1 MNPVCGTPIPTL
13 SPFADTPF
21 DPPDEQLVARAQ
33 AGDRRALEELV
44 ARHGPWIFNVAARM
58 VWRRED
64 AADVTQEVLVKVIT
78 RLSTFRGES
87 AFRTWVYRIVVHH
100 VLHLKK
106 QQPLES
112 AARPFDSFVQ
122 DLDDA
127 GDAPTPDEPGGVP
140 ATLLVEE
147 AKVGCMLAMLMCLDR
162 RQRVVFVL
170 GEILG
175 VTDRVGAEVT
185 ELSPENF
192 RQVLARSRRDLYS
205 FMNGKCGLVN
215 KANPCRCAR
224 KTRGFIDK
232 GYVDPKELQFVPER
246 LVQIRTVTPSRV
258 RELDVLEREHAELFR
273 EHPVFDAPE
282 EVLSLRRLFEQ
293 PRVRAA
299 LGADS

>member
-1 MNPVCGTPIPTL
+1 MDSPL
-13 SPFADTPF
+13 SDAPLE
-21 DPPDEQLVARAQ
+21 PPDEQLVTRAQ
-33 AGDRRALEELV
+33 GGDRRALEQLV
-44 ARHGPWIFNVAARM
+44 TRHGPWIFNVAARM
-58 VWRRED
+58 VWRRDD
-64 AADVTQEVLVKVIT
+64 AADVTQEVLVKIIT

-100 VLHLKK
+100 VINLKK

-112 AARPFDSFVQ
+112 APRPFESFVQ
-122 DLDDA
+122 DLDEA
-127 GDAPTPDEPGGVP
+127 GDSPTLDEPGGVP
-140 ATLLVEE
+140 AALLVEE
-147 AKVGCMLAMLMCLDR
+147 AKIGCTLAMLMCLDR

-192 RQVLARSRRDLYS
+192 RQVLARARRDLYS
-205 FMNGKCGLVN
+205 FMNDRCGLVN

-232 GYVDPKELQFVPER
+232 GYVDPDELRFVPER
-246 LVQIRTVTPSRV
+246 LVQIRTVTPSRL

-273 EHPVFDAPE
+273 EHPVFPVPD
-282 EVLSLRRLFEQ
+282 EVLSLQRLFEQ
-293 PRVRAA
+293 PGVAA
-299 LGADS
+299 TLADF